1 MRYPSR
7 AVGVALALAISAP
20 THALD
25 IDAHPA
31 LFDLMNNMVQS
42 HGFKPS
48 ELRRWFEQVELK
60 PGIITALD
68 KPREALPWHEYKKP
82 FVNTDMAK
90 RGNKFWRK
98 HADVLARAEE
108 RYGVAPEIVLAILGV
123 ETQYGRNTGRYRVID
138 ALSTIALQYPK
149 RADYFTKQLQEFLLL
164 ARELERDPLTF
175 KGSYAGAMGYGQ
187 FMPSSYRAYAVD
199 GDGDGE
205 RDLIG
210 NIEDAI
216 DSIANYFKRHGWT
229 TGAPVISPLQFAAGL
244 TPDAEALAGRSLSL
258 EELKRYGAGDGTN
271 ADIVANVVRFQA
283 AEGPEYMLAY
293 PNFETITRYN
303 RSRHYARAVY
313 ELAQLIK
320 REHESE
326 K

>member
-1 MRYPSR
+1 MRCALR
-7 AVGVALALAISAP
+7 IVGIVLALGLSAP
-20 THALD
+20 ARALD

-31 LFDLMNNMVQS
+31 LFDFMNTMVQA

-60 PGIITALD
+60 SDIITALD

-82 FVNTDMAK
+82 FVNADMAR
-90 RGNKFWRK
+90 RGEKFWRR
-98 HADVLARAEE
+98 HAAILARAEE
-108 RYGVAPEIVLAILGV
+108 RFGVPPEIVLGILGV
-123 ETQYGRNTGRYRVID
+123 ETQYGRSTGRYRVID
-138 ALSTIALQYPK
+138 ALSTITLQYPK
-149 RADYFTKQLQEFLLL
+149 RADYFKKQLEEYLLL
-164 ARELERDPLTF
+164 ARELERDPLSI
-175 KGSYAGAMGYGQ
+175 KGSYAGAMGFGQ
-187 FMPSSYRAYAVD
+187 FMPGSYRAYAVD
-199 GDGDGE
+199 GDGDGK
-205 RDLIG
+205 RDLLD

-244 TPDAEALAGRSLSL
+244 TPDAEALAGRSLTL
-258 EELKRYGAGDGTN
+258 DELKRYGAGNGTS
-271 ADIVANVVRFQA
+271 ADIVANVVRFQT
-283 AEGPEYMLAY
+283 AEGPEYLLTY

-313 ELAQLIK
+313 ELAQLIR
-320 REHESE
+320 REHEAN

>member
-1 MRYPSR
+1 LTR
-7 AVGVALALAISAP
+7 AHAAVAVVFAMGIGMPAR
-20 THALD
+20 ALD

-31 LFDLMNNMVQS
+31 LFDLMNTMVQS

-60 PGIITALD
+60 PDIIAALD

-82 FVNTDMAK
+82 FVNADMAK
-90 RGNKFWRK
+90 RGEKFWRK
-98 HADVLARAEE
+98 HAAILTRAEQ
-108 RYGVAPEIVLAILGV
+108 RYGVPPEIVLGILGV
-123 ETQYGRNTGRYRVID
+123 ETQYGRSTGRYRVID

-149 RADYFTKQLQEFLLL
+149 RADYFKKQLEEYLLL
-164 ARELERDPLTF
+164 ARELERDPLAM
-175 KGSYAGAMGYGQ
+175 KGSYAGAMGFGQ
-187 FMPSSYRAYAVD
+187 FMPGSYRAYAVD
-199 GDGDGE
+199 GDGDGK

-244 TPDAEALAGRSLSL
+244 TPDAAALDGRSLSL
-258 EELKRYGAGDGTN
+258 DELRRYGAGNGTN
-271 ADIVANVVRFQA
+271 ADIVANVIRFQA
-283 AEGPEYMLAY
+283 ADGPEYLLAY

-320 REHESE
+320 REHEAD